1 MKGNHMVSLYR
12 TPALAALVLML
23 ILGFTPQVLATDIS
37 DIGLVDQSALG
48 QLGPFVAAQQ
58 EFAQFQR
65 GLAAQFQ
72 AATKGKSQA
81 DQQRIYQDFNNR
93 AAAKQRELF
102 GPLLGRA
109 QAAIASVAANKGL
122 GVVVDKTVIIYGGL
136 DITKDV
142 IDMLNQPGPVLPPI
156 NSPPP
161 SEVGYVDQQQLD
173 ALPKLKKANDDYLQ
187 ARQTLQ
193 AQLNAQLKGKSA
205 DQRQAVITSFN
216 NQLADE
222 QKKVVQPVIDSTTNA
237 IADIAKKKGLLL
249 VIDATNR
256 VYGGTD
262 VTPDVLKALQ

>member
-1 MKGNHMVSLYR
+1 M
-12 TPALAALVLML
+12 
-23 ILGFTPQVLATDIS
+23 
-37 DIGLVDQSALG
+37 
-48 QLGPFVAAQQ
+48 
-58 EFAQFQR
+58 
-65 GLAAQFQ
+65 
-72 AATKGKSQA
+72 
-81 DQQRIYQDFNNR
+81 
-93 AAAKQRELF
+93 
-102 GPLLGRA
+102 
-109 QAAIASVAANKGL
+109 
-122 GVVVDKTVIIYGGL
+122 IIYGGL

-142 IDMLNQPGPVLPPI
+142 INMLNQPGPVLPTI
-156 NSPPP
+156 ISPPP

-187 ARQTLQ
+187 ARQSLQ
-193 AQLNAQLKGKSA
+193 AQLNAQLKGKNA
-205 DQRQAVITSFN
+205 DQRQAVVTSFN